1 MGTEDK
7 TLFCFCHLG
16 WNTKVLPDGSTSY
29 VGGITC
35 QVIVKTGTKY
45 HDLVN
50 AVFER
55 LCIDPSNIILH
66 FTVKLDTSQL
76 IELRDQEDVNTLLQ
90 FNDSFAH
97 VYASSL
103 EVKPYSMPPS
113 GGAKEI
119 DFFVVSDSKPD
130 ATPAGDDE
138 NVLGSPLKKARFQSA
153 GDSKPQLRGVG
164 LPEGEVQND
173 NSKIGTVN
181 EQASGQPS
189 GAAAKVED
197 IVYSDSETDATSDSN
212 PPEDEYLY
220 PDFSDF
226 DQLRAENCFAND
238 QIWACYD
245 ADDEMP
251 RCYALIKNV
260 SRPEFKIK
268 LRWLEPNPEYPREQ
282 AWVRG
287 LLPVGTGKFKCGR
300 AGSIEYTSV
309 LRLFSHQ
316 VSYLKGRKGPY
327 LIYPRKGEI
336 WALFKDWNIDWIDSP
351 SNHREYKYEVVEILS
366 DYEYGVG
373 FLVGYLDKVSGFV
386 SLFQSTKPT
395 VVDTFFKKPNDD
407 FRFSHRAPSFKMN
420 GTEGEGVPEG
430 SFELDIYALPIN
442 LDDIW
447 YPGKVEEDSST
458 ADSEPVENFWSAV
471 PPGTRDVSRT
481 PDDATTPLGSG
492 NLRGIHAYR

>member
-1 MGTEDK
+1 M
-7 TLFCFCHLG
+7 
-16 WNTKVLPDGSTSY
+16 LPDGSTSY
-29 VGGITC
+29 VGGITH

-45 HDLVN
+45 HDFVN
-50 AVFER
+50 VVFER
-55 LCIDPSNIILH
+55 LCVDPSNIILH

-76 IELRDQEDVNTLLQ
+76 IELREQEDVNTLLQ

-153 GDSKPQLRGVG
+153 GDSKPQLKEAVGDDGQKQAGVTKSCSSY
-164 LPEGEVQND
+164 V
-173 NSKIGTVN
+173 
-181 EQASGQPS
+181 
-189 GAAAKVED
+189 
-197 IVYSDSETDATSDSN
+197 
-212 PPEDEYLY
+212 
-220 PDFSDF
+220 
-226 DQLRAENCFAND
+226 
-238 QIWACYD
+238 IWACYD

-282 AWVRG
+282 AW
-287 LLPVGTGKFKCGR
+287 
-300 AGSIEYTSV
+300 
-309 LRLFSHQ
+309 
-316 VSYLKGRKGPY
+316 
-327 LIYPRKGEI
+327 
-336 WALFKDWNIDWIDSP
+336 
-351 SNHREYKYEVVEILS
+351 ILS
-366 DYEYGVG
+366 DNEYGVG
-373 FLVGYLDKVSGFV
+373 LLVGYLDKVSGFV

-395 VVDTFFKKPNDD
+395 VVDTFFIKPKDY

-447 YPGKVEEDSST
+447 YPGKVEEDSSP
-458 ADSEPVENFWSAV
+458 ADSEPVENFWSPV

-481 PDDATTPLGSG
+481 PDDATTPLESG
-492 NLRGIHAYR
+492 NLRGIHATDEESSPLVDLQLKLWFDGTQK